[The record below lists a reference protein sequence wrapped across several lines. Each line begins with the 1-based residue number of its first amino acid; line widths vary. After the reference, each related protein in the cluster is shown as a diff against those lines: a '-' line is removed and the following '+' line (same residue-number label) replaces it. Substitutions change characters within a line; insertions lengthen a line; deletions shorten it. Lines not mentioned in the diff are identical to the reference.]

1 MNKSAL
7 AWIVVIIIFIAL
19 IALVFAFKI
28 WIASSDL
35 PFWVKFVL
43 LRK

>member
-1 MNKSAL
+1 MDKSAL

-19 IALVFAFKI
+19 VFAFKI
-28 WIASSDL
+28 WIAISDL

>member
-1 MNKSAL
+1 MDKSAL

-19 IALVFAFKI
+19 VFVFKI

>member
-1 MNKSAL
+1 MDKSAL

-19 IALVFAFKI
+19 VFAFKI
-28 WIASSDL
+28 CIASSDL

>member
-1 MNKSAL
+1 MDKSAL

-19 IALVFAFKI
+19 VFAFKI
-28 WIASSDL
+28 LVANSDL

>member
-7 AWIVVIIIFIAL
+7 AWFVAIVIF
-19 IALVFAFKI
+19 IALVFAFEI
-28 WIASSDL
+28 WIANSDL